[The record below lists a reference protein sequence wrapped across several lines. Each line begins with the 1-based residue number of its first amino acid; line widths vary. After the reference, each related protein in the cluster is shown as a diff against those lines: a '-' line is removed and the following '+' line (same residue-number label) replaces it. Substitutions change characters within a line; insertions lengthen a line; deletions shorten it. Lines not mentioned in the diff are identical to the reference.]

1 MDSKIDEDLLALVR
15 KIPLDSDKFPLAGYV
30 VKLFRKRKKWTQAQL
45 GKKLGV
51 GKVMV
56 HRIER
61 YNEGLDLE
69 RRRLLCKLL
78 DIPPILLG
86 LGLLEQL
93 HDFFQENEKQ
103 GVPGKSSVL
112 SIDPHDTSLK
122 IEAYR
127 NVLKQYIQTSI
138 QSSGLAILPEIEAII
153 QSLGNQIKNTTNL
166 QEQKQ
171 WLYLQWEFHR
181 LAAVTHTAFT
191 HDVVQARRH
200 INSALEI
207 ATKQLKDSNLAACIR
222 INAVSVELLENNIYL
237 ARTHIDAALPD
248 LKNTSAVVQCEF
260 YGLASRIYHQSA
272 QVLSDRQ
279 NAITFLKRSQSL
291 FEDMQKPDSSNILH
305 DERYIPIA
313 SAGILCELRQFDS
326 LLAMKETS
334 RAWDT
339 LNNIEKNNPIDGYKR
354 REGMLLFNKA
364 QCYLSMGYPEIAV
377 QYLINSFNL
386 LKGTGDLR
394 NIGQIEKAFDQIKQ
408 SSNSPDVQAL
418 DMALREYHA
427 TKHR

>member
-1 MDSKIDEDLLALVR
+1 
-15 KIPLDSDKFPLAGYV
+15 
-30 VKLFRKRKKWTQAQL
+30 
-45 GKKLGV
+45 
-51 GKVMV
+51 
-56 HRIER
+56 
-61 YNEGLDLE
+61 
-69 RRRLLCKLL
+69 
-78 DIPPILLG
+78 
-86 LGLLEQL
+86 
-93 HDFFQENEKQ
+93 
-103 GVPGKSSVL
+103 
-112 SIDPHDTSLK
+112 
-122 IEAYR
+122 
-127 NVLKQYIQTSI
+127 
-138 QSSGLAILPEIEAII
+138 
-153 QSLGNQIKNTTNL
+153 
-166 QEQKQ
+166 
-171 WLYLQWEFHR
+171 
-181 LAAVTHTAFT
+181 
-191 HDVVQARRH
+191 
-200 INSALEI
+200 
-207 ATKQLKDSNLAACIR
+207 
-222 INAVSVELLENNIYL
+222 
-237 ARTHIDAALPD
+237 
-248 LKNTSAVVQCEF
+248 
-260 YGLASRIYHQSA
+260 
-272 QVLSDRQ
+272 
-279 NAITFLKRSQSL
+279 
-291 FEDMQKPDSSNILH
+291 MQKPDSSNILH